1 MYAIKTFLGSNCV
14 FVVIEFVNYNYSSIL
29 DLPIIFF
36 SRMYKLEKT
45 ILAGL
50 VCGILAVAPSIAQT
64 TKKPV
69 KPVTGVKKAP
79 VTPAKAASTPVVLK
93 TQMDSLS
100 AAIGVSFSNS
110 LSSQGISNINAEI
123 LTKTIN
129 TSLKGGKTTFTPE
142 EANKFIGEYFQV
154 IMAEKQKEGEAK
166 GAVVREEGEKFLEEN
181 KKKTGVVT
189 TESGL
194 QYEVIKTGDGPKP
207 LPTDKVKTH
216 YHGTLINGTIF
227 DSSVD
232 RGEPVEFPVNQ
243 VIKGWTEALQL
254 MPVGSKWKLFIP
266 YQLAYGE
273 RAAGPQIPA
282 YSALVFE
289 VELLEIVK

>member
-1 MYAIKTFLGSNCV
+1 MKPAT
-14 FVVIEFVNYNYSSIL
+14 
-29 DLPIIFF
+29 
-36 SRMYKLEKT
+36 
-45 ILAGL
+45 
-50 VCGILAVAPSIAQT
+50 
-64 TKKPV
+64 PV
-69 KPVTGVKKAP
+69 KKTATSSATKTAQG
-79 VTPAKAASTPVVLK
+79 PAVLK
-93 TQMDSLS
+93 TQADSLC

-110 LSSQGISNINAEI
+110 LTSQGI
-123 LTKTIN
+123 TDIN
-129 TSLKGGKTTFTPE
+129 TDVLTQTITAALKGQKTAFNPE
-142 EANKFIGEYFQV
+142 DANRFIAGYFQK
-154 IMAEKQKEGEAK
+154 MMEEK
-166 GAVVREEGEKFLEEN
+166 GAVVRVEGEKFLEEN
-181 KKKTGVVT
+181 KTKPGVVT

-194 QYEVIKTGDGPKP
+194 QYQVIKTGDGPKP
-207 LPTDKVKTH
+207 AATDKVKTH
-216 YHGTLINGTIF
+216 YHGTLTNGTVF

-232 RGEPVEFPVNQ
+232 RGEPVEFPVNG

>member
-1 MYAIKTFLGSNCV
+1 
-14 FVVIEFVNYNYSSIL
+14 
-29 DLPIIFF
+29 
-36 SRMYKLEKT
+36 MYKLEKT
-45 ILAGL
+45 ILAAL
-50 VCGILAVAPSIAQT
+50 VLGVLTTSEGTAQT
-64 TKKPV
+64 IKKTA
-69 KPVTGVKKAP
+69 KPASTVKKAP
-79 VTPAKAASTPVVLK
+79 AAAATPVVLK
-93 TQMDSLS
+93 NQMDSLS

-110 LSSQGISNINAEI
+110 LSSQGISDINTEV

-129 TSLKGGKTTFTPE
+129 ASLKGGKTVFSPE
-142 EANKFIGEYFQV
+142 DANKFIGEYFQK
-154 IMAEKQKEGEAK
+154 ISEEK
-166 GAVVREEGEKFLEEN
+166 GAVFKIEGEKFLEEN
-181 KKKTGVVT
+181 KKKEGIVT

-194 QYEVIKTGDGPKP
+194 QYQIIKTGDGPKP
-207 LPTDKVKTH
+207 LATDKVKTH
-216 YHGTLINGTIF
+216 YHGTLTNGTVF

-232 RGEPVEFPVNQ
+232 RGEPVEFPVNG

-254 MPVGSKWKLFIP
+254 MAVGSKWKLFIP

>member
-1 MYAIKTFLGSNCV
+1 
-14 FVVIEFVNYNYSSIL
+14 
-29 DLPIIFF
+29 
-36 SRMYKLEKT
+36 MYKLEKT
-45 ILAGL
+45 ILAALTLGVL
-50 VCGILAVAPSIAQT
+50 VTAETTAQT
-64 TKKPV
+64 IKKTTKPAATVKKSTAAPV
-69 KPVTGVKKAP
+69 KATGSAI
-79 VTPAKAASTPVVLK
+79 VLK
-93 TQMDSLS
+93 NQMDSLS
-100 AAIGVSFSNS
+100 AAIGVSFANS
-110 LSSQGISNINAEI
+110 LSSQGINHINHDI

-129 TSLKGGKTTFTPE
+129 TSLKGDKAAFAPD
-142 EANKFIGEYFQV
+142 EANAFIQSYFQK
-154 IMAEKQKEGEAK
+154 IMEEK
-166 GAVVREEGEKFLEEN
+166 GAVVRVEGEKFLEEN
-181 KKKTGVVT
+181 KKKQGVVT

-194 QYEVIKTGDGPKP
+194 QYQVIKTGEGPKP
-207 LPTDKVKTH
+207 AATDKVKTH
-216 YHGTLINGTIF
+216 YHGTLTNGTVF

-232 RGEPVEFPVNQ
+232 RGEPVEFPVNG

>member
-1 MYAIKTFLGSNCV
+1 
-14 FVVIEFVNYNYSSIL
+14 
-29 DLPIIFF
+29 
-36 SRMYKLEKT
+36 
-45 ILAGL
+45 
-50 VCGILAVAPSIAQT
+50 
-64 TKKPV
+64 
-69 KPVTGVKKAP
+69 
-79 VTPAKAASTPVVLK
+79 
-93 TQMDSLS
+93 MDSLS

-110 LSSQGISNINAEI
+110 LTSQGINEINSEV

-129 TSLKGGKTTFTPE
+129 ASLKGDKTAFTPE
-142 EANKFIGEYFQV
+142 DANKFIGEYFHK
-154 IMAEKQKEGEAK
+154 ISAEK
-166 GAVVREEGEKFLEEN
+166 GATVRVEGEKFLEEN
-181 KKKTGVVT
+181 KKRAGVTT

-207 LPTDKVKTH
+207 AETDKVKTH
-216 YHGTLINGTIF
+216 YHGTLTNGTVF

-232 RGEPVEFPVNQ
+232 RGEPVEFPVNG

>member
-1 MYAIKTFLGSNCV
+1 
-14 FVVIEFVNYNYSSIL
+14 
-29 DLPIIFF
+29 
-36 SRMYKLEKT
+36 MYKLEKI
-45 ILAGL
+45 ILAGIF
-50 VCGILAVAPSIAQT
+50 CGILTTSQSIAQT
-64 TKKPV
+64 TPKKTAAPA
-69 KPVTGVKKAP
+69 TAVKKAP
-79 VTPAKAASTPVVLK
+79 VKTVKAAPATMVLK
-93 TQMDSLS
+93 NQMDSLS

-110 LSSQGISNINAEI
+110 LTSQGISNINAEI

-129 TSLKGGKTTFTPE
+129 TSLKGGKSTFSPE
-142 EANKFIGEYFQV
+142 EANKFIGEYFQSK
-154 IMAEKQKEGEAK
+154 MGEKQIMDEKN

-181 KKKTGVVT
+181 KKRTGVIT
-189 TESGL
+189 TASGL
-194 QYEVIKTGDGPKP
+194 QYEIIKAGEGPKP
-207 LPTDKVKTH
+207 SASDKVKTH
-216 YHGTLINGTIF
+216 YHGTLTNGTVF

-232 RGEPVEFPVNQ
+232 RGEPIEFPVGG

>member
-1 MYAIKTFLGSNCV
+1 MNIFKTFLGTFCV
-14 FVVIEFVNYNYSSIL
+14 FVVIEFVSNTYISNIL
-29 DLPIIFF
+29 F
-36 SRMYKLEKT
+36 SDHPYHVMYKLEKT
-45 ILAGL
+45 ILAAL
-50 VCGILAVAPSIAQT
+50 VLGVIATSEGTAQT
-64 TKKPV
+64 IKKTTKPA
-69 KPVTGVKKAP
+69 TTVKKAP
-79 VTPAKAASTPVVLK
+79 TATAKTTSAPTVLK
-93 TQMDSLS
+93 NQMDSLS

-110 LSSQGISNINAEI
+110 LSAQGVSDINTKVLTETINAA
-123 LTKTIN
+123 
-129 TSLKGGKTTFTPE
+129 LKGGKTAFSSE
-142 EANKFIGEYFQV
+142 DANRFIGEYFQK
-154 IMAEKQKEGEAK
+154 ISEEK
-166 GAVVREEGEKFLEEN
+166 GAVFRVEGEKFLEEN
-181 KKKTGVVT
+181 KKKEGVVT

-194 QYEVIKTGDGPKP
+194 QYQIIKTGDGPKP
-207 LPTDKVKTH
+207 AATDKVKTH
-216 YHGTLINGTIF
+216 YHGTLTNGTVF

-232 RGEPVEFPVNQ
+232 RGEPVEFPVNG

>member
-1 MYAIKTFLGSNCV
+1 
-14 FVVIEFVNYNYSSIL
+14 
-29 DLPIIFF
+29 
-36 SRMYKLEKT
+36 MYKLEKT
-45 ILAGL
+45 ILASL
-50 VCGILAVAPSIAQT
+50 VLVVLVTAEGTAQT
-64 TKKPV
+64 IKKTA
-69 KPVTGVKKAP
+69 KPATTVKKATATP
-79 VTPAKAASTPVVLK
+79 VKAGSTPTVLK
-93 TQMDSLS
+93 NQMDSLS

-110 LSSQGISNINAEI
+110 LASQGVSNINTEV

-129 TSLKGGKTTFTPE
+129 ATIKGEKTTFTPE
-142 EANKFIGEYFQV
+142 EANQFIGAYFQ
-154 IMAEKQKEGEAK
+154 KQMEEK
-166 GAVVREEGEKFLEEN
+166 GAVVKVEGEKFLEEN

-194 QYEVIKTGDGPKP
+194 QYQVIKTGDGPKP
-207 LPTDKVKTH
+207 AATDKVKTH
-216 YHGTLINGTIF
+216 YHGTLTNGTIF

-232 RGEPVEFPVNQ
+232 RGEPVEFPVNG

-289 VELLEIVK
+289 VELFEIVK

>member
-1 MYAIKTFLGSNCV
+1 
-14 FVVIEFVNYNYSSIL
+14 
-29 DLPIIFF
+29 
-36 SRMYKLEKT
+36 MYKLEKT
-45 ILAGL
+45 ILASVLCIGL
-50 VCGILAVAPSIAQT
+50 TVSQGFAQAPKKAVKPAATAKKTTVTAKKTAPS
-64 TKKPV
+64 
-69 KPVTGVKKAP
+69 
-79 VTPAKAASTPVVLK
+79 SNVLK
-93 TQMDSLS
+93 NTMDSLS

-110 LSSQGISNINAEI
+110 LASQGISNINTDV

-129 TSLKGGKTTFTPE
+129 AALKGEKTTFSTE
-142 EANKFIGEYFQV
+142 EANKFIGEYFQKLT
-154 IMAEKQKEGEAK
+154 EEK
-166 GAVVREEGEKFLEEN
+166 GAVVKIEGEKFLEEN
-181 KKKTGVVT
+181 KKKTGVTT

-194 QYEVIKTGDGPKP
+194 QYAVIKMGDGPKP
-207 LPTDKVKTH
+207 TATDKVKTH
-216 YHGTLINGTIF
+216 YHGTLTNGTVF

-232 RGEPVEFPVNQ
+232 RGEPVEFPVNG

-266 YQLAYGE
+266 YSLAYGE

>member
-1 MYAIKTFLGSNCV
+1 
-14 FVVIEFVNYNYSSIL
+14 
-29 DLPIIFF
+29 
-36 SRMYKLEKT
+36 MYKLEK
-45 ILAGL
+45 ILLAGL
-50 VCGILAVAPSIAQT
+50 VCGILATAQSIAQT

-69 KPVTGVKKAP
+69 KAATTVKKAP
-79 VTPAKAASTPVVLK
+79 ATPVKTASAPLVLK
-93 TQMDSLS
+93 NQMDSLS

-110 LSSQGISNINAEI
+110 LSSQGISNINSEI

-142 EANKFIGEYFQV
+142 KANKFIGEYFQV

-181 KKKTGVVT
+181 KKKPGVIT

-194 QYEVIKTGDGPKP
+194 QYEIVKTGEGLKP
-207 LPTDKVKTH
+207 LATDKVKTH
-216 YHGTLINGTIF
+216 YHGTLINGTVF

-232 RGEPVEFPVNQ
+232 RGEPIEFPVNG

>member
-1 MYAIKTFLGSNCV
+1 
-14 FVVIEFVNYNYSSIL
+14 
-29 DLPIIFF
+29 
-36 SRMYKLEKT
+36 MYKLEKT

-50 VCGILAVAPSIAQT
+50 VCGILATAQVTAQT
-64 TKKPV
+64 AK
-69 KPVTGVKKAP
+69 KPVTGVKKTPATAVKATKPAAAP
-79 VTPAKAASTPVVLK
+79 VILK
-93 TQMDSLS
+93 NQMDSLS

-110 LSSQGISNINAEI
+110 LSSQGISNINSEI
-123 LTKTIN
+123 LTQTIK
-129 TSLKGGKTTFTPE
+129 TSLKGGKASFSPE

-181 KKKTGVVT
+181 KKKTGVIT

-194 QYEVIKTGDGPKP
+194 QYEIIKAGEGAKP
-207 LPTDKVKTH
+207 AATDKVKTH
-216 YHGTLINGTIF
+216 YHGTLINGTVF
-227 DSSVD
+227 DSSVE
-232 RGEPVEFPVNQ
+232 RGEPIEFPVNG

-273 RAAGPQIPA
+273 RGAGAQIPA

>member
-1 MYAIKTFLGSNCV
+1 
-14 FVVIEFVNYNYSSIL
+14 
-29 DLPIIFF
+29 
-36 SRMYKLEKT
+36 MYKLEKT
-45 ILAGL
+45 ILA
-50 VCGILAVAPSIAQT
+50 VVICGIFTTSQSIAQT
-64 TKKPV
+64 TKKPAAAV
-69 KPVTGVKKAP
+69 RTVKKAP
-79 VTPAKAASTPVVLK
+79 VSATKTAVTPVLLK
-93 TQMDSLS
+93 NEMDSLS

-110 LSSQGISNINAEI
+110 LSSQGISNINSEI

-129 TSLKGGKTTFTPE
+129 TSLKGGKTTFSAE
-142 EANKFIGEYFQV
+142 EANKFIGNYFQK
-154 IMAEKQKEGEAK
+154 IMGEKQKIDEK
-166 GAVVREEGEKFLEEN
+166 NGAVVREEGEKFLEEN

-194 QYEVIKTGDGPKP
+194 QYEIIKAGDGPKP
-207 LPTDKVKTH
+207 TATDKVKTH

-232 RGEPVEFPVNQ
+232 RGEPIEFPVNG